1 MTAITVQQTPAPAN
15 PFSRRLLLGMF
26 AATPFMAG
34 GAVAFGSRADAST
47 DTAAWDQA
55 FAKWRAADLSSDL
68 GGEAAVDAEHAAWRE
83 LIFTPAPHVAALS
96 WKLEFLFGECTT
108 DGYCDSWATE
118 IVNAVLADAR
128 RLSATRRAS

>member
-26 AATPFMAG
+26 AATPLIAG
-34 GAVAFGSRADAST
+34 GAVAVSSRADGST
-47 DTAAWDQA
+47 DTAAWDRA
-55 FAKWRAADLSSDL
+55 FARWKAADLASDL
-68 GGEAAVDAEHAAWRE
+68 IDEAAIDAEHAAWRE
-83 LIFTPAPHVAALS
+83 LIFTPTPHVAALS

-128 RLSATRRAS
+128 RLAH